1 MTSKSNQPI
10 ELLKSGQL
18 LSITMNPESGIIL
31 QKPFFAEFIG
41 PGAAIGGMFD
51 LQCVTIY
58 TLGKVEFTVPA
69 NLEERQQ
76 AFRRRMADIETMQDL
91 CQSDVP
97 LARSIGFLDM
107 LCDRFGSEQ
116 IRTIPNDVLAKVV
129 GVLPGTI
136 AMAWQKQMKLQSPA
150 DTVQTYAEELEFAA
164 AMA

>member
-1 MTSKSNQPI
+1 MTQKSNQPV

-18 LSITMNPESGIIL
+18 LSLTLNPKSGIIL
-31 QKPFFAEFIG
+31 QKPYFAEYIG

-58 TLGKVEFTVPA
+58 TLGEVEFTVPA
-69 NLEERQQ
+69 TLEERQQ
-76 AFRRRMADIETMQDL
+76 AFQRRMIDIETMQDL

-107 LCDRFGSEQ
+107 LCDRFGKEQ
-116 IRTIPNDVLAKVV
+116 IHSIPNDVLAKVV

-136 AMAWQKQMKLQSPA
+136 VMAWQKQMNIQSPA
-150 DTVQTYAEELEFAA
+150 DRSEVYSDELAFATVGA
-164 AMA
+164 